1 MSGAARTIVAAVL
14 LVRAAGAAWAA
25 SPESD
30 HRLLAAQEELKIAK
44 EHLRDADGDYVGHK
58 RAAMESIDRA
68 LQEIRQAIDFSRTEG
83 YQPGHHPKPVPE
95 GSKQAPANDPGED

>member
-1 MSGAARTIVAAVL
+1 MRASTTIAAAALLLAARAV
-14 LVRAAGAAWAA
+14 RAA

-83 YQPGHHPKPVPE
+83 YQPGHHPKPAPE
-95 GSKQAPANDPGED
+95 GSKQPPANDPGED